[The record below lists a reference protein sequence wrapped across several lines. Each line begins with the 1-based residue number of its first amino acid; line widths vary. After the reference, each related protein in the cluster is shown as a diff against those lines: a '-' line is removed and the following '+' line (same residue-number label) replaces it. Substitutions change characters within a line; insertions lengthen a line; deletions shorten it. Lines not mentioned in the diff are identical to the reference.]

1 MATFDQGNGHCGWSA
16 DLATVTLSQGGTVTG
31 WSEGARR
38 LLGHRAPE
46 VVGHAATDLLVAGGV
61 PEAMGISF
69 PGSQEWRGT
78 AVLRHRDGH
87 RVEVTLYAQPSLGAD
102 GTAQAFVVAVT
113 TGSSD
118 RSMVDWA
125 FDQASIPLTTYTTAS
140 GSWRR
145 NVVAEGGAEQA
156 IGYGGARAADTGPA
170 QPPEPDPSP
179 SPGPAPVTA
188 PGTGGG
194 RAPGAGRGRLAGNGK
209 SRATDV
215 GTGVDTGI
223 GTGAGTRTG
232 TGRAP
237 GAGRGRLAGIG
248 MSPAPGIGMGADTSA
263 GTGPDT
269 GTGTWIG
276 TGADTGTGT
285 GIGTGPDTGT
295 GTGIGTGPDT
305 ATGADTGASAGLR
318 TRVDAGTPTGREQ
331 RAPAPADEGFLRCV
345 RRVAEEGTPMRYECL
360 APEPSCAPG
369 ATAAP
374 TATHHRAWVIELW
387 PVRDPATGEVV
398 GVGTAAFDS
407 SDQHAAR
414 QRLALLQEAGT
425 RVGTTL
431 DVTRTAQELADLAV
445 LRLADFVSVDL
456 LDSVLRGDEPVP
468 GPVDA
473 AVVLRRVAH
482 QSAAEGEGVP
492 EAAVDLGGM
501 DTYPPFSPPARC
513 LADGRAVLSGADDPD
528 FIRWIAGDETRT
540 ARNEQYGFHSV
551 MATPLRARGITLGVA
566 VFARIGGSPPFE
578 PDDLLLAG
586 ELAGRA
592 AVGVDNARRYTR
604 ERTNALT
611 LQRSL
616 LPRDLPRQAAVEVAY
631 RYLPAG
637 TGAGVG
643 GDWFD
648 VVPLS
653 GTRVALVVGDVVGHG
668 IHASATMGRLRTAVR
683 TLADVDLP
691 PDELLTH
698 LDDLVSH
705 LATDNKDI
713 PPDLPYIVTGE
724 IGATCLYAVYDPVSR
739 LCTFASAGH
748 VPPVVLLPDG
758 TVRVV
763 ELSPGPL
770 LGIGGLPFEC
780 TELEL
785 PEGSLLAFC
794 TDGLVESRERDVG
807 LGLERLC
814 EAVAGPVT
822 SLEATCDRVLKALLP
837 ESPADDVALLLA
849 RTRALHADQVAA
861 WSLPSD
867 PAIVADARAQ
877 ATRQLA
883 AWGLEEAAFV
893 TELVVSELVTNAI
906 RYGAVP
912 IGLRL
917 IRDRTLICEVSDA
930 SSTAP
935 HLRRARTY
943 DEGGRGLHMVAQLT
957 QGWGT
962 RQTPVGKTI
971 WAEQSLPAG

>member
-1 MATFDQGNGHCGWSA
+1 M
-16 DLATVTLSQGGTVTG
+16 G

-38 LLGHRAPE
+38 MLGHSPPDIVGRA
-46 VVGHAATDLLVAGGV
+46 VTDLLAG
-61 PEAMGISF
+61 PEPPAGF
-69 PGSQEWRGT
+69 LPLGSREWSGT

-87 RVEVTLYAQPSLGAD
+87 PVEFTLLVDPLLGGDGAAQG
-102 GTAQAFVVAVT
+102 FVVTAM
-113 TGSSD
+113 TGRPAESEPD
-118 RSMVDWA
+118 RRLREWA
-125 FDQASIPLTTYTTAS
+125 FAQSSIALSAYPASTSPGAGAADSAS
-140 GSWRR
+140 PGSRQPHA
-145 NVVAEGGAEQA
+145 VAEGDEQA
-156 IGYGGARAADTGPA
+156 P
-170 QPPEPDPSP
+170 
-179 SPGPAPVTA
+179 
-188 PGTGGG
+188 
-194 RAPGAGRGRLAGNGK
+194 
-209 SRATDV
+209 
-215 GTGVDTGI
+215 
-223 GTGAGTRTG
+223 
-232 TGRAP
+232 
-237 GAGRGRLAGIG
+237 
-248 MSPAPGIGMGADTSA
+248 
-263 GTGPDT
+263 
-269 GTGTWIG
+269 
-276 TGADTGTGT
+276 
-285 GIGTGPDTGT
+285 
-295 GTGIGTGPDT
+295 T
-305 ATGADTGASAGLR
+305 AT
-318 TRVDAGTPTGREQ
+318 
-331 RAPAPADEGFLRCV
+331 DEGFLRCV
-345 RRVAEEGTPMRYECL
+345 RRVAEDARPMRYEHF
-360 APEPSCAPG
+360 APAP
-369 ATAAP
+369 P
-374 TATHHRAWVIELW
+374 TASARQRTWIVELW
-387 PVRDPATGEVV
+387 PVRDPDTGEVV

-407 SDQHAAR
+407 SEHHSAR
-414 QRLALLQEAGT
+414 QRLALLNEAGT

-431 DVTRTAQELADLAV
+431 NVTRTAQELADLAV
-445 LRLADFVSVDL
+445 PRLADFVSVDL
-456 LDSVLRGDEPVP
+456 LDSVMCGEEPTP

-473 AVVLRRVAH
+473 DVVLRRVA
-482 QSAAEGEGVP
+482 QQFSAEGAAET
-492 EAAVDLGGM
+492 AVDLGET
-501 DTYPPFSPPARC
+501 DAYPSFSPPARS
-513 LADGRAVLSGADDPD
+513 LVSGQPVLSGADDPD
-528 FIRWIAGDETRT
+528 FVRWISQDA
-540 ARNEQYGFHSV
+540 ARSALARKYGYHSII
-551 MATPLRARGITLGVA
+551 ATPLRARGTTLGVA
-566 VFARIGGSPPFE
+566 VFLRTDGSEPFQQ
-578 PDDLLLAG
+578 DDLIVAE

-616 LPRDLPRQAAVEVAY
+616 LPRDLPKQAAVEAVY

-698 LDDLVSH
+698 LDDLVIH
-705 LATDNKDI
+705 LTSDD
-713 PPDLPYIVTGE
+713 DTVDSRFRDDTGE

-739 LCTFASAGH
+739 VCTMASAGH
-748 VPPVVLLPDG
+748 IPPAVLLPDG
-758 TVRVV
+758 TVSVV
-763 ELSPGPL
+763 RLTPGPL
-770 LGIGGLPFEC
+770 LGVGGLPFEA

-794 TDGLVESRERDVG
+794 TDGLIEARDRDIT

-814 EAVAGPVT
+814 EALASPVP
-822 SLEATCDRVLKALLP
+822 SLEVTCDAILKALLSD
-837 ESPADDVALLLA
+837 SPADDVALLLA

-861 WSLPSD
+861 WALPSD

-877 ATRQLA
+877 ASRQLA
-883 AWGLEEAAFV
+883 LWGLEDAAFV

-962 RQTPVGKTI
+962 RQTATGKTI
-971 WAEQSLPAG
+971 WAEQPLPVS

>member
-1 MATFDQGNGHCGWSA
+1 MATYDHGDGHCRWSV
-16 DLATVTLSQGGTVTG
+16 DVATVTVSLDGIVTG

-38 LLGHRAPE
+38 LLGYRAPE
-46 VVGHAATDLLVAGGV
+46 VVGRAAADLLLGREA
-61 PEAMGISF
+61 PEAAGLSF
-69 PGSQEWRGT
+69 TGSQEWSG
-78 AVLRHRDGH
+78 AAALRHRDGR
-87 RVEVTLYAQPSLGAD
+87 RVEVSLHAHPLLGGD
-102 GTAQAFVVAVT
+102 GTAQGFVVTVT
-113 TGSSD
+113 TGPAESEHD
-118 RSMVDWA
+118 RRMVEWA
-125 FDQASIPLTTYTTAS
+125 FAQAPIALSVHPTGSAS
-140 GSWRR
+140 RHI
-145 NVVAEGGAEQA
+145 NAAAEGGEQVAEV
-156 IGYGGARAADTGPA
+156 GGEHV
-170 QPPEPDPSP
+170 PESGSEPHE
-179 SPGPAPVTA
+179 A
-188 PGTGGG
+188 
-194 RAPGAGRGRLAGNGK
+194 
-209 SRATDV
+209 
-215 GTGVDTGI
+215 
-223 GTGAGTRTG
+223 
-232 TGRAP
+232 
-237 GAGRGRLAGIG
+237 
-248 MSPAPGIGMGADTSA
+248 
-263 GTGPDT
+263 
-269 GTGTWIG
+269 
-276 TGADTGTGT
+276 
-285 GIGTGPDTGT
+285 
-295 GTGIGTGPDT
+295 
-305 ATGADTGASAGLR
+305 
-318 TRVDAGTPTGREQ
+318 TPTN
-331 RAPAPADEGFLRCV
+331 EGFLRCV
-345 RRVAEEGTPMRYECL
+345 RRVAEEATPMRYERPAL
-360 APEPSCAPG
+360 ESSSAA
-369 ATAAP
+369 AAP
-374 TATHHRAWVIELW
+374 LASARHRAWIIELW

-398 GVGTAAFDS
+398 GVATAAFDS
-407 SDQHAAR
+407 SDQHTAR
-414 QRLALLQEAGT
+414 RRLALMQEAGISI
-425 RVGTTL
+425 GTTL
-431 DVTRTAQELADLAV
+431 NVTRTAQELADLAV
-445 LRLADFVSVDL
+445 PRLADFASVDL
-456 LDSVLRGDEPVP
+456 LDSVLRGEEPVP

-482 QSAAEGEGVP
+482 QSSTEGEGVP
-492 EAAVDLGGM
+492 EAAIDLGGI

-513 LADGRAVLSGADDPD
+513 LTSGQPVLSGVDDPD
-528 FIRWIAGDETRT
+528 FARWVAADEART
-540 ARNEQYGFHSV
+540 ARVEEYGFHSV

-566 VFARIGGSPPFE
+566 VFARTDGSPPFE
-578 PDDLLLAG
+578 QDDLILAE

-616 LPRDLPRQAAVEVAY
+616 LPRALPRQAAVEVAY

-637 TGAGVG
+637 TGVGVG

-698 LDDLVSH
+698 LDDLVIH
-705 LATDNKDI
+705 LTADDDSVDGRI
-713 PPDLPYIVTGE
+713 RDDLGE

-739 LCTFASAGH
+739 VCTMASAGH
-748 VPPVVLLPDG
+748 LPPVVLLPDG
-758 TVRVV
+758 TASVVR
-763 ELSPGPL
+763 LSPGPL
-770 LGIGGLPFEC
+770 LGVGGLPFES

-794 TDGLVESRERDVG
+794 TDGLIEARDRDIG

-814 EAVAGPVT
+814 EALASPVP
-822 SLEATCDRVLKALLP
+822 SLEVTCDAILKGLLP
-837 ESPADDVALLLA
+837 ETPPDDVALLLA

-861 WSLPSD
+861 WSLSSD

-877 ATRQLA
+877 VSRQLA
-883 AWGLEEAAFV
+883 LWGLGDAAFV

-930 SSTAP
+930 SNTAP

>member
-1 MATFDQGNGHCGWSA
+1 MATFDQGNGHSGWSS
-16 DLATVTLSQGGTVTG
+16 DVATVTLSLDGVVTG

-46 VVGHAATDLLVAGGV
+46 AVGRAATDLLHGAGV
-61 PEAMGISF
+61 PGATGLSLT
-69 PGSQEWRGT
+69 GSQDWRGT
-78 AVLRHRDGH
+78 AALRHRDGH
-87 RVEVTLYAQPSLGAD
+87 RVEAMLHAQPSLDAD
-102 GTAQAFVVAVT
+102 GRARSFVVALLPHSGPPLVQ
-113 TGSSD
+113 
-118 RSMVDWA
+118 WA
-125 FDQASIPLTTYTTAS
+125 FDQSSIALSTHATAS
-140 GSWRR
+140 GAWQR
-145 NVVAEGGAEQA
+145 NAVAQSGRQGAAE
-156 IGYGGARAADTGPA
+156 
-170 QPPEPDPSP
+170 
-179 SPGPAPVTA
+179 
-188 PGTGGG
+188 
-194 RAPGAGRGRLAGNGK
+194 
-209 SRATDV
+209 TD
-215 GTGVDTGI
+215 GE
-223 GTGAGTRTG
+223 
-232 TGRAP
+232 
-237 GAGRGRLAGIG
+237 
-248 MSPAPGIGMGADTSA
+248 
-263 GTGPDT
+263 
-269 GTGTWIG
+269 W
-276 TGADTGTGT
+276 
-285 GIGTGPDTGT
+285 
-295 GTGIGTGPDT
+295 
-305 ATGADTGASAGLR
+305 
-318 TRVDAGTPTGREQ
+318 Q
-331 RAPAPADEGFLRCV
+331 APALADDGFLRSV
-345 RRVAEEGTPMRYECL
+345 RRVAEEGVPLRYECL

-369 ATAAP
+369 ATPAAP
-374 TATHHRAWVIELW
+374 LLTSAHHRAWVIELW
-387 PVRDPATGEVV
+387 PVRDPGTGEVV

-407 SDQHAAR
+407 TDQHTAR
-414 QRLALLQEAGT
+414 QRLALLQEAGV
-425 RVGTTL
+425 RIGTTL
-431 DVTRTAQELADLAV
+431 NVTRTAQELADLAV
-445 LRLADFVSVDL
+445 PRLADFVSVDL

-473 AVVLRRVAH
+473 AVVLRRAAH
-482 QSAAEGEGVP
+482 QSTAEGEDVP
-492 EAAVDLGGM
+492 EAAIDLGDM

-513 LADGRAVLSGADDPD
+513 LADGKPVLSGVDDPD
-528 FIRWIAGDETRT
+528 FAAWIAGHETRT
-540 ARNEQYGFHSV
+540 ARVAEFGFHSV

-566 VFARIGGSPPFE
+566 VFTRVKGSPPFE
-578 PDDLLLAG
+578 PDDLLLAE

-698 LDDLVSH
+698 LDDLVTH
-705 LATDNKDI
+705 LATDKEDTA
-713 PPDLPYIVTGE
+713 PDEPYLVSGE

-739 LCTFASAGH
+739 VCTLASAGH

-758 TVRVV
+758 TARVV
-763 ELSPGPL
+763 ELTPGPL
-770 LGIGGLPFEC
+770 LGVGGLPFEC
-780 TELEL
+780 TEIEL

-794 TDGLVESRERDVG
+794 TDGLVETRNRDVG

-814 EAVAGPVT
+814 DALSGPVT
-822 SLEATCDRVLKALLP
+822 SLEATCDTILKALLP
-837 ESPADDVALLLA
+837 ASPADDVALLLA

-867 PAIVADARAQ
+867 PSVVADARAQ
-877 ATRQLA
+877 ATRQLR

-930 SSTAP
+930 SNTAP

-962 RQTPVGKTI
+962 RQTPTGKTI

>member
-1 MATFDQGNGHCGWSA
+1 MATFDQGNGHSGWSGEV
-16 DLATVTLSQGGTVTG
+16 ATVTLGADGTITG

-38 LLGHRAPE
+38 LLGHSARE
-46 VVGHAATDLLVAGGV
+46 VVGHAATSLLLGAGA
-61 PEAMGISF
+61 PEATGLSLT
-69 PGSQEWRGT
+69 GSQEWRGT
-78 AVLRHRDGH
+78 ASLRHRDGH
-87 RVEVTLYAQPSLGAD
+87 RVEATLHAQPSLD
-102 GTAQAFVVAVT
+102 GDGRVRSFVVALT
-113 TGSSD
+113 PGPD
-118 RSMVDWA
+118 RSMIEWA
-125 FDQASIPLTTYTTAS
+125 FDQASIALSTHTATS
-140 GSWRR
+140 GAWRR
-145 NVVAEGGAEQA
+145 NAVAQGG
-156 IGYGGARAADTGPA
+156 TGPA
-170 QPPEPDPSP
+170 HEAGPEARPRSDHEAGRESAAEVGPAPDSAPAPQAAPEPAPEDGPAAVPESAREAGPGSATELAPQAGPEPALQANPEPAPEDGPAAGPEATRQSSREPDPGAEP
-179 SPGPAPVTA
+179 KAGPEPAPEASPEPALQTGPKPAPEARPNLIPQTA
-188 PGTGGG
+188 PN
-194 RAPGAGRGRLAGNGK
+194 LQ
-209 SRATDV
+209 ATLPPSSD
-215 GTGVDTGI
+215 D
-223 GTGAGTRTG
+223 
-232 TGRAP
+232 
-237 GAGRGRLAGIG
+237 
-248 MSPAPGIGMGADTSA
+248 
-263 GTGPDT
+263 
-269 GTGTWIG
+269 
-276 TGADTGTGT
+276 
-285 GIGTGPDTGT
+285 
-295 GTGIGTGPDT
+295 
-305 ATGADTGASAGLR
+305 
-318 TRVDAGTPTGREQ
+318 
-331 RAPAPADEGFLRCV
+331 GFLHCV
-345 RRVAEEGTPMRYECL
+345 RRVAEEGIPMRYECL

-369 ATAAP
+369 AVPVAVGPLPDAR
-374 TATHHRAWVIELW
+374 HRAWVIELW

-414 QRLALLQEAGT
+414 QRLVLLQEAGA
-425 RVGTTL
+425 RIGTTL
-431 DVTRTAQELADLAV
+431 NVTRTAQELADLAV
-445 LRLADFVSVDL
+445 PRLADFVSVDL
-456 LDSVLRGDEPVP
+456 LDSVLRGEEPVP

-482 QSAAEGEGVP
+482 QSAAEGEAVP
-492 EAAVDLGGM
+492 EAAIDLGGM

-513 LADGRAVLSGADDPD
+513 LAEGKPVLSGADDPD
-528 FIRWIAGDETRT
+528 FARWIADHEART
-540 ARNEQYGFHSV
+540 ARNEEYRFHSV

-566 VFARIGGSPPFE
+566 VFSRIGGSPPFE
-578 PDDLLLAG
+578 ADDLILVE

-637 TGAGVG
+637 SGAGVG

-698 LDDLVSH
+698 LDDLVTH
-705 LATDNKDI
+705 LASDREDI
-713 PPDLPYIVTGE
+713 APDEPYLVSGE

-739 LCTFASAGH
+739 VCTFASAGH

-758 TVRVV
+758 TARVV
-763 ELSPGPL
+763 ELTPGPL
-770 LGIGGLPFEC
+770 LGVGGLPFEC
-780 TELEL
+780 TEVEL
-785 PEGSLLAFC
+785 PEGSLLALC
-794 TDGLVESRERDVG
+794 TDGLVEARDRDVG

-814 EAVAGPVT
+814 AALAGPVT
-822 SLEATCDRVLKALLP
+822 SLEATCDTILRALLP
-837 ESPADDVALLLA
+837 ATPADDVALLLA

-861 WSLPSD
+861 WALPSD
-867 PAIVADARAQ
+867 PSIVADARAQ
-877 ATRQLA
+877 ATRQLT

-930 SSTAP
+930 SNTAP

-962 RQTPVGKTI
+962 RQGPLGKTI

>member
-1 MATFDQGNGHCGWSA
+1 MATFDQGNGHSGWSA
-16 DLATVTLSQGGTVTG
+16 EVATVTLSLEGMVTG

-38 LLGHRAPE
+38 LLGHRARE
-46 VVGHAATDLLVAGGV
+46 AVGRAATDLLHGAGA
-61 PEAMGISF
+61 PEATGLSLTA
-69 PGSQEWRGT
+69 SQEWRGT
-78 AVLRHRDGH
+78 AALRHRDGH
-87 RVEVTLYAQPSLGAD
+87 RVETTLCAQPSLD
-102 GTAQAFVVAVT
+102 GDGRARSFVVALFPYSGPPLVQ
-113 TGSSD
+113 
-118 RSMVDWA
+118 WA
-125 FDQASIPLTTYTTAS
+125 FDQSSIALSTHATAS
-140 GSWRR
+140 GAWQR
-145 NVVAEGGAEQA
+145 NAVAQSGGQGAPETDSERQA
-156 IGYGGARAADTGPA
+156 PDLAD
-170 QPPEPDPSP
+170 D
-179 SPGPAPVTA
+179 
-188 PGTGGG
+188 
-194 RAPGAGRGRLAGNGK
+194 
-209 SRATDV
+209 
-215 GTGVDTGI
+215 
-223 GTGAGTRTG
+223 
-232 TGRAP
+232 
-237 GAGRGRLAGIG
+237 
-248 MSPAPGIGMGADTSA
+248 
-263 GTGPDT
+263 
-269 GTGTWIG
+269 
-276 TGADTGTGT
+276 
-285 GIGTGPDTGT
+285 
-295 GTGIGTGPDT
+295 
-305 ATGADTGASAGLR
+305 
-318 TRVDAGTPTGREQ
+318 
-331 RAPAPADEGFLRCV
+331 GFLRTV
-345 RRVAEEGTPMRYECL
+345 RRVADEGAPLRYECL

-369 ATAAP
+369 ATPAAP
-374 TATHHRAWVIELW
+374 LLTSAHHRAWVIELW
-387 PVRDPATGEVV
+387 PVRDPGTGEVV

-407 SDQHAAR
+407 TDQHAAR
-414 QRLALLQEAGT
+414 QRLALLQEAGV
-425 RVGTTL
+425 RIGTTL
-431 DVTRTAQELADLAV
+431 NVTRTAQELADLAV
-445 LRLADFVSVDL
+445 PRLADFVSVDL

-473 AVVLRRVAH
+473 AVVLRRAAH
-482 QSAAEGEGVP
+482 QSTAEGEAVP
-492 EAAVDLGGM
+492 EAAIDLGDM

-513 LADGRAVLSGADDPD
+513 LADGKPVLSGVDDPD
-528 FIRWIAGDETRT
+528 FAAWIAGHETRT
-540 ARNEQYGFHSV
+540 ARVAEFGIHSV

-566 VFARIGGSPPFE
+566 VFTRVKGSPPFE
-578 PDDLLLAG
+578 PDDLLLAE

-698 LDDLVSH
+698 LDDLVTH
-705 LATDNKDI
+705 LATDKEDI
-713 PPDLPYIVTGE
+713 APDEPYLVSGE

-739 LCTFASAGH
+739 VCTLASAGH

-758 TVRVV
+758 TARVV
-763 ELSPGPL
+763 ELTPGPL
-770 LGIGGLPFEC
+770 LGVGGLPFEC

-794 TDGLVESRERDVG
+794 TDGLVETRNRDVG

-814 EAVAGPVT
+814 EALSGPVT
-822 SLEATCDRVLKALLP
+822 SLEATCDTILKALLP
-837 ESPADDVALLLA
+837 ASPSDDVALLLA

-867 PAIVADARAQ
+867 PAVVADARAQ
-877 ATRQLA
+877 ATRQLR

-930 SSTAP
+930 SNTAP

-962 RQTPVGKTI
+962 RQTPTGKTI

>member
-1 MATFDQGNGHCGWSA
+1 MATFDQGIGHCGWSV
-16 DLATVTLSQGGTVTG
+16 DVATVTVGLDGIVTG

-38 LLGHRAPE
+38 LLGHGAPE
-46 VVGHAATDLLVAGGV
+46 VVGRAAADLLHDREAPEVAGL
-61 PEAMGISF
+61 SRT
-69 PGSQEWRGT
+69 GSQEWSGT
-78 AVLRHRDGH
+78 AALRHRDGH
-87 RVEVTLYAQPSLGAD
+87 RVEATLHAQPSLD
-102 GTAQAFVVAVT
+102 GDDTPQGFVVTVT
-113 TGSSD
+113 TGPAESEHD
-118 RSMVDWA
+118 RRMVEWA
-125 FDQASIPLTTYTTAS
+125 FSQASIALSTHTPAS
-140 GSWRR
+140 GSWHR
-145 NVVAEGGAEQA
+145 NAAAEGGE
-156 IGYGGARAADTGPA
+156 
-170 QPPEPDPSP
+170 EP
-179 SPGPAPVTA
+179 
-188 PGTGGG
+188 
-194 RAPGAGRGRLAGNGK
+194 
-209 SRATDV
+209 TD
-215 GTGVDTGI
+215 
-223 GTGAGTRTG
+223 
-232 TGRAP
+232 
-237 GAGRGRLAGIG
+237 
-248 MSPAPGIGMGADTSA
+248 
-263 GTGPDT
+263 
-269 GTGTWIG
+269 
-276 TGADTGTGT
+276 
-285 GIGTGPDTGT
+285 
-295 GTGIGTGPDT
+295 
-305 ATGADTGASAGLR
+305 
-318 TRVDAGTPTGREQ
+318 
-331 RAPAPADEGFLRCV
+331 ADEDFLRCV
-345 RRVAEEGTPMRYECL
+345 RRVAEEATPMRYERL
-360 APEPSCAPG
+360 APETSAPV
-369 ATAAP
+369 P
-374 TATHHRAWVIELW
+374 TSARHRAWIIELW

-407 SDQHAAR
+407 SDQHSAR

-425 RVGTTL
+425 SIGTTL
-431 DVTRTAQELADLAV
+431 NVTRTAQELADLAV
-445 LRLADFVSVDL
+445 PRLADFASVDL
-456 LDSVLRGDEPVP
+456 LDSVLRGEEPVP

-482 QSAAEGEGVP
+482 QSSAEGVP
-492 EAAVDLGGM
+492 EAAIDLGGT
-501 DTYPPFSPPARC
+501 DTYPPFSPPVRC
-513 LADGRAVLSGADDPD
+513 LTSGQPVLSGADDPD
-528 FIRWIAGDETRT
+528 FAQWIAGHETRT
-540 ARNEQYGFHSV
+540 ARVEEYGFHSV
-551 MATPLRARGITLGVA
+551 MATPLRARGSTLGVA
-566 VFARIGGSPPFE
+566 VFVRAEGSPPFE
-578 PDDLLLAG
+578 QDDLILAE

-616 LPRDLPRQAAVEVAY
+616 LPRDLPKQAAVEVAY

-698 LDDLVSH
+698 LDDLVVH
-705 LATDNKDI
+705 LSSDKEDI
-713 PPDLPYIVTGE
+713 APDEPYLVTGE

-739 LCTFASAGH
+739 VCTFASAGH
-748 VPPVVLLPDG
+748 VPPAVLLPDG
-758 TVRVV
+758 TASVV
-763 ELSPGPL
+763 DLTPGPL
-770 LGIGGLPFEC
+770 LGVGGLPFEC

-794 TDGLVESRERDVG
+794 TDGLVEARDIG
-807 LGLERLC
+807 LGLDRLC
-814 EAVAGPVT
+814 ETLAGPVPSP
-822 SLEATCDRVLKALLP
+822 SLEVTCDTILKALLP
-837 ESPADDVALLLA
+837 DSPADDVALLLA

-877 ATRQLA
+877 ASRQLA
-883 AWGLEEAAFV
+883 VWGLEDASFV

-930 SSTAP
+930 SNTAP

-962 RQTPVGKTI
+962 RQTPMGKTI
-971 WAEQSLPAG
+971 WAEQTLPVG